1 MATYQTSRR
10 SIVLVRPYPIF
21 HTDDGASDTPGYM
34 RLGPLMEPCMCPA
47 SEICSTRSGAERWH
61 LYSAWLLQVQ
71 ACARMQAARR
81 QLQRAQRAAT
91 LIQAHWRRTCAM
103 RLRRRTTAAICIQR

>member
-1 MATYQTSRR
+1 MLHAVIR
-10 SIVLVRPYPIF
+10 I
-21 HTDDGASDTPGYM
+21 
-34 RLGPLMEPCMCPA
+34 PLWCPA
-47 SEICSTRSGAERWH
+47 HALPLNFAAEEFMRSSG

-81 QLQRAQRAAT
+81 QLQRAHHAAT

-103 RLRRRTTAAICIQR
+103 RLRKRMTAAICIQR